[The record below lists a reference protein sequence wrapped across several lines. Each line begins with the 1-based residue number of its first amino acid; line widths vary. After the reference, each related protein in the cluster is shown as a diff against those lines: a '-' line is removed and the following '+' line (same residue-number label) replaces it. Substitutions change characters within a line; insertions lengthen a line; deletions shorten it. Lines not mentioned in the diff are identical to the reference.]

1 MTKKRK
7 LSTTDLII
15 IILIISI
22 IILGIKEV
30 YEKIQYEKTATV
42 VGEIVYSQS
51 LGKDVLWD
59 RETQKFY
66 IQILPLGQED
76 GTLYLYTFTKNST
89 GEGEFS
95 IWLDEMP
102 ELQVGNIVEI
112 EYRIQDVKYLDGKEI
127 ISIKRIEPTEDM
139 SFNMPL
145 VPNENYFLNIKTA
158 GMLKL
163 GNVYHLSRVEE
174 MRGYMLYLE
183 YGDRSPLSAYWIDDE
198 VIEGETDDI
207 KEAFR
212 TGVFNERVRVQ
223 IANALYSEFKQELPF
238 VDYDCD
244 VINDI
249 EFYP

>member
-30 YEKIQYEKTATV
+30 YEKVQYEKTATV

-51 LGKDVLWD
+51 LGKDKSWD
-59 RETQKFY
+59 RETQEFY
-66 IQILPLGQED
+66 IHILPLGQTD
-76 GTLYLYTFTKNST
+76 GALYLYTFTENST

-95 IWLDEMP
+95 VWLDEMP

-112 EYRIQDVKYLDGKEI
+112 EYRLQDVKFLDGKEI

-145 VPNENYFLNIKTA
+145 VPNENYFLNIKTT
-158 GMLKL
+158 GMLEL
-163 GNVYHLSRVEE
+163 GNVYHLLRFEE
-174 MRGYMLYLE
+174 RGGYMLYLE

-198 VIEGETDDI
+198 VIAGETHDI
-207 KEAFR
+207 KEAFK
-212 TGVFNERVRVQ
+212 TGEFSERVRVR
-223 IANALYSEFKQELPF
+223 IANAGYDGFEQELPF
-238 VDYDCD
+238 IDYDCD